1 MWHRSSYMK
10 KGFRLNDFQKTMA
23 TKTKGK
29 ILVVDDNAG
38 IRGALKVLLPLH
50 FEQVEL
56 IASPK
61 ELMAKMNQFRPNV
74 VLLDMNFHTDINTG
88 NEGLY
93 WVAELKKYFPQT
105 EVVLFTAYAD
115 IQLAVE
121 GMKRGAF
128 DFVVKP
134 WDNARLVEILAKAV
148 EKNRKEQKQSPQH
161 EQQQVLPD
169 KMIWGESPQ
178 MQAIRRTVEKIAP
191 TEATV
196 LITGENGTGKDV
208 LAGEIH
214 SRSSRCSR
222 QMVSVDVGAL
232 TETLFESELFGHVK
246 GAFTDAHTDHTG
258 KFEQANGGTLF
269 LDEIGNIPL
278 HLQGKLLRVLQNRC
292 ITKVGDTR
300 QIPIDIRLI
309 CATNM
314 DLEQMIRDGK
324 FREDLYYRINTM
336 HIVLPPLRE
345 RMDEI
350 RHLAEQFMLRYAEKY
365 GRNVKHIDHQA
376 LSALKLHRWRGNIRE
391 LKNAIEKAVIMS
403 EGETLT
409 LQDLQM
415 SISLPD
421 NSPATRNP
429 MSLGGGASQ
438 ASGKG
443 EQEYN
448 GETLEMQEERTI
460 RAAMEKC
467 GGNLSLVAK
476 TLNISRPTLYSKL
489 KKYNI

>member
-1 MWHRSSYMK
+1 
-10 KGFRLNDFQKTMA
+10 MA
-23 TKTKGK
+23 AKIKGK

-38 IRGALKVLLPLH
+38 IRGALKVLLPMH

-56 IASPK
+56 ISSPK
-61 ELMAKMNQFRPNV
+61 ELMGKVQQMGPNA

-88 NEGLY
+88 NEGLF
-93 WVAELKKYFPQT
+93 WLAELKKASPEI

-128 DFVVKP
+128 DFIVKP
-134 WDNARLVEILAKAV
+134 WDNEKLVEILAKAV
-148 EKNRKEQKQSPQH
+148 KKNQGEGSKGRKQESF
-161 EQQQVLPD
+161 LPD
-169 KMIWGESPQ
+169 RMIWGTSSA
-178 MQAIRRTVEKIAP
+178 MQGIRRTVEKIAP
-191 TEATV
+191 TDATV

-214 SRSSRCSR
+214 RMSSRSARP
-222 QMVSVDVGAL
+222 MVSVDLGAI
-232 TETLFESELFGHVK
+232 TESLFESELFGHVK

-278 HLQGKLLRVLQNRC
+278 HLQAKLLRVLQNRC
-292 ITKVGDTR
+292 ITKVGDTK

-314 DLEQMIRDGK
+314 DIAQMIRDGR

-336 HIVLPPLRE
+336 HLMLPPLRE
-345 RMDEI
+345 RTDEI
-350 RHLAEQFMLRYAEKY
+350 KELVLSFMHTYAEKY
-365 GRNVKHIDHQA
+365 GRNVKSIDQQV
-376 LSALKLHRWRGNIRE
+376 LDSLRLYRWSGNIRE
-391 LKNAIEKAVIMS
+391 LKNTIEKAVIMS
-403 EGETLT
+403 DGDTLT
-409 LQDLQM
+409 MDDLQL
-415 SISLPD
+415 SIPSGGQQSADGQPK
-421 NSPATRNP
+421 PA
-429 MSLGGGASQ
+429 M
-438 ASGKG
+438 
-443 EQEYN
+443 EYC
-448 GETLEMQEERTI
+448 GETLEMQEEKTI

-489 KKYNI
+489 KKYGI

>member
-1 MWHRSSYMK
+1 
-10 KGFRLNDFQKTMA
+10 MA
-23 TKTKGK
+23 AKNKGK

-38 IRGALKVLLPLH
+38 IRGALKILLPMH
-50 FEQVEL
+50 FERVEL
-56 IASPK
+56 IPSPN
-61 ELMAKMNQFRPNV
+61 ELIAKVQEFRPDA

-93 WVAELKKYFPQT
+93 WLAELKKRFPEI

-134 WDNARLVEILAKAV
+134 WDNEKLLEILAKAV
-148 EKNRKEQKQSPQH
+148 QKQQKEVAGTAGKPVQNI
-161 EQQQVLPD
+161 LPD
-169 KMIWGESPQ
+169 KMLWGTTPQ
-178 MQAIRRTVEKIAP
+178 MEQIHKTINKIAP
-191 TEATV
+191 TDATV

-214 SRSSRCSR
+214 RLSGRSNNI
-222 QMVSVDVGAL
+222 MVSVDVGAL

-269 LDEIGNIPL
+269 LDEIGNIPV

-300 QIPIDIRLI
+300 QIPVDIRLI

-336 HIVLPPLRE
+336 HITLPPLRE
-345 RMDEI
+345 RADEI
-350 RHLAEQFMLRYAEKY
+350 KQLALNFMQRYAEKY
-365 GRNVKHIDHQA
+365 RRNVRRIEADA
-376 LSALKLHRWRGNIRE
+376 LNALKLHRWNGNIRE
-391 LKNAIEKAVIMS
+391 LKNSIEKAVIMS
-403 EGETLT
+403 EGESLT

-415 SISLPD
+415 SIHLPD
-421 NSPATRNP
+421 GATPGTATAASR
-429 MSLGGGASQ
+429 SSGA
-438 ASGKG
+438 ADGKG
-443 EQEYN
+443 AAGTGAGYN
-448 GETLEMQEERTI
+448 GETLEMNEERTI

-489 KKYNI
+489 KKYGI